1 MKLLKFNFSDQNSLI
16 FPLNVI
22 SNDFFHHYN
31 GFKNICAFNNAKK
44 ELLSEVLGQ
53 GESKNITTMAYLNS
67 VRS

>member
-1 MKLLKFNFSDQNSLI
+1 MKLLKLNFSDQNSLI
-16 FPLNVI
+16 FSLNVI
-22 SNDFFHHYN
+22 SNDYHYN